1 MGLKNNLS
9 TFFGIFLVSMLFVPS
24 SMPSSEAQE
33 DYTIPSWIKNNAG
46 WWAEDQIDDSSF
58 LQAIQYL
65 IENGI
70 IVVPVTEAGTESSS
84 GVPAWIKNS
93 AGWWADDTI
102 SDGEFV
108 NALQFLL
115 KEGIIKL
122 EHDESIPTDSGTEIV
137 YQTKIFSKEPH
148 TVAAVSYTHLTL
160 PTNREV

>member
-1 MGLKNNLS
+1 
-9 TFFGIFLVSMLFVPS
+9 MLFVPP

-46 WWAEDQIDDSSF
+46 WWAEGQIDDSSF
-58 LQAIQYL
+58 LQAIEYL

-70 IVVPVTEAGTESSS
+70 IVVPITESGTESSS

-115 KEGIIKL
+115 KEGIIKI
-122 EHDESIPTDSGTEIV
+122 EQDEKIEESTGSDPFV
-137 YQTKIFSKEPH
+137 YKTKVTI
-148 TVAAVSYTHLTL
+148 L
-160 PTNREV
+160 PDRVVG